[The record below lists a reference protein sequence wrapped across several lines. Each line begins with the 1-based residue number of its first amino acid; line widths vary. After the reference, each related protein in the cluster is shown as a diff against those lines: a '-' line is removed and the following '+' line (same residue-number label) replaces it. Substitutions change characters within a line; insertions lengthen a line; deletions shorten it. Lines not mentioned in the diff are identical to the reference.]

1 MKEKTINI
9 IIGKNIRTRR
19 SLMGFSQAALGK
31 HLGITF
37 QQVQK
42 YETGNNSVSPARLM
56 QLSQIFSCG
65 VAELFRELPPAGHE
79 AALPDPSR
87 KAIHLIENFERID
100 DAILQKQ
107 ICDLVRSIADGRK
120 RKH

>member
-1 MKEKTINI
+1 VKEKTIDI
-9 IIGKNIRTRR
+9 IIGKNIRIRR
-19 SLMGFSQAALGK
+19 SLMGFSQSELGK
-31 HLGITF
+31 RLGITF

-42 YETGNNSVSPARLM
+42 YETGHNSVSPARLM

-65 VAELFRELPPAGHE
+65 IAELFHELPSTGHE

-87 KAIHLIENFERID
+87 KAINLINNFERID
-100 DAILQKQ
+100 DKDLQQQ
-107 ICDLVRSIADGRK
+107 ICDLVRTIADGRK